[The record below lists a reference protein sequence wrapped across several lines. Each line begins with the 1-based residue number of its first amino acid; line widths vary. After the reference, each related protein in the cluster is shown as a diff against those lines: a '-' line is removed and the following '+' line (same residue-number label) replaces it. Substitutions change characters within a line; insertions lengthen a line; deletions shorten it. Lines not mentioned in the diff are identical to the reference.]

1 MQLHV
6 DFVSDVIFSEV
17 DDDDLDQNE
26 KELENLKVYG
36 NKSM

>member
-1 MQLHV
+1 M
-6 DFVSDVIFSEV
+6 DFVSDVIYSEV

-26 KELENLKVYG
+26 KEPENLKVYG